1 MHRPGL
7 EQSADDAERSFKI
20 LVAPASDCRRAAV
33 GAIQT
38 EDDPHDG
45 GLSGAVGTEEA
56 GHLSWLD
63 REAQMIDGARG
74 AVTFGQLTDLDHATK
89 PFTSGHPTA
98 LRVPS
103 SSARQ
108 VCLRSIRI
116 IFGNGRLPVVS
127 GATRGGTVS
136 SKFRGG
142 WVLVLVAAMV
152 TIAGGTGVAAAA
164 PSPAAAP
171 TGGVRWYLALGD
183 SLSQGVQP
191 DAAGHSVATNQGY
204 ADDLWG
210 RLHARSPNLRLAKLG
225 CPGETTKTM
234 LGGGIC
240 TYAAGSQIAAA
251 VAFLKSHAVAL
262 VTIDI
267 GANDIDGCVSAAG
280 IDEACYQAGVAA
292 VRSNL
297 PVLLHALR
305 QAAPKVPVYAMNY
318 YDPFVAA
325 ALKGGTYLAL
335 AGQS

>member
-1 MHRPGL
+1 M
-7 EQSADDAERSFKI
+7 
-20 LVAPASDCRRAAV
+20 
-33 GAIQT
+33 
-38 EDDPHDG
+38 
-45 GLSGAVGTEEA
+45 
-56 GHLSWLD
+56 
-63 REAQMIDGARG
+63 
-74 AVTFGQLTDLDHATK
+74 
-89 PFTSGHPTA
+89 
-98 LRVPS
+98 
-103 SSARQ
+103 
-108 VCLRSIRI
+108 
-116 IFGNGRLPVVS
+116 
-127 GATRGGTVS
+127 S

-152 TIAGGTGVAAAA
+152 TIAGGTGVAVAEPSAAV
-164 PSPAAAP
+164 AA

-210 RLHARSPNLRLAKLG
+210 RLRATSPNLRLAKLG

-240 TYAAGSQIAAA
+240 TYAAGSQLAAA
-251 VAFLKSHAVAL
+251 VAFLKSHSVAL

-280 IDEACYQAGVAA
+280 IDEACYVAGVAA

-297 PVLLHALR
+297 PVLLRSLR
-305 QAAPKVPVYAMNY
+305 QAAPRVPVYAMNY

-335 AGQS
+335 AGQSQQLAVEFNRLEAADYRAAGAPVADVYGAFSPVPTLPALPSLSVLVNGALMCVYSWMCAPAPVGPNIHATPLGYQLIAQAFAAEIA